1 MIKRREIVSIF
12 GSAAAILV
20 ICLPLHWGW
29 VRLSDLG
36 SIVAALVVAGSILA
50 WGFRDRIERWVDRQK
65 EPLPKASSSSSHEK
79 LEQELTLLISPLYA
93 KLSKNDEIIDFMT
106 MYKISRISFYSDS
119 QRVGGDAL
127 GKELEKLE
135 EEIKEIM
142 LQYGHLATENL
153 YNLIKKFQDLEPDWN
168 QENGFE
174 AKKVLWEIKRIAKE
188 RQDEL
193 RTMLKNESS
202 I

>member
-106 MYKISRISFYSDS
+106 MQPPKR
-119 QRVGGDAL
+119 
-127 GKELEKLE
+127 
-135 EEIKEIM
+135 
-142 LQYGHLATENL
+142 AT
-153 YNLIKKFQDLEPDWN
+153 
-168 QENGFE
+168 
-174 AKKVLWEIKRIAKE
+174 
-188 RQDEL
+188 
-193 RTMLKNESS
+193 NEH
-202 I
+202 